1 MDSVTKSARDQ
12 HRAAVLALLH
22 SGVHLTRSQI
32 AGSLGITR
40 STISEVLAELQTE
53 GAVVVSQ
60 IHRGGG
66 RGRPAEVLCS
76 HPGAVR
82 YIGVDF
88 THTRVRASLANS
100 TGEVIAR
107 DSTTYARG
115 DGWEKRCQVGIEL
128 VRALATEDI
137 HFGSLSSIAIGLP
150 GPNSATW
157 DSGLPTAVRDEPFHM
172 VSARIRELF
181 SNDFGVPVLVDH
193 HVRLAALS
201 EAAVG
206 RTEGVQNLIY
216 LRLSTGIGGAVLTS
230 GAIATGANQLA
241 GEMGHFTVVRGP
253 EALLCRCDRYGCLET
268 VASLEALT
276 KAWAAQTGS
285 SGDRDDFESAALQG
299 DRVAVE
305 LLRNAAEQVG
315 TVLALAVLV
324 TDPGEIVLA
333 GEVPHLLPDF
343 LDRVQAAMW
352 PGVLP
357 AQKIPV
363 RHTQLGE
370 EAGARGG
377 IVALMSAQPDAQ
389 QRPEH
394 PAGLVRIE
402 LPGGTRVS

>member
-1 MDSVTKSARDQ
+1 MDSGTKKARAQ

-40 STISEVLAELQTE
+40 STISEVLADLQAE

-60 IHRGGG
+60 IQRGGG

-88 THTRVRASLANS
+88 THTRVLACLANS

-107 DSTTYARG
+107 DSTSYARG
-115 DGWEKRCQVGIEL
+115 DGWEKRTKAGIDL
-128 VRALATEDI
+128 VRALATDDI
-137 HFGSLSSIAIGLP
+137 HFGSLNSIAIGLP

-157 DSGLPTAVRDEPFHM
+157 DSGLPTAVRDEPFAM

-201 EAAVG
+201 EASVG
-206 RTEGVQNLIY
+206 RAEGLQNLIY

-253 EALLCRCDRYGCLET
+253 AALRCRCDRYGCLET
-268 VASLEALT
+268 IASLEALT
-276 KAWAAQTGS
+276 KAWTSRNEQP
-285 SGDRDDFESAALQG
+285 GDRDDFEAAALQG
-299 DRVAVE
+299 EPVAVE

-324 TDPGEIVLA
+324 ADPGEIVLA

-343 LDRVQAAMW
+343 LERVQDAMW

-357 AQKIPV
+357 SQKIPV

-377 IVALMSAQPDAQ
+377 IVALMSTQTDPPH
-389 QRPEH
+389 RPEH
-394 PAGLVRIE
+394 PASPVRIE